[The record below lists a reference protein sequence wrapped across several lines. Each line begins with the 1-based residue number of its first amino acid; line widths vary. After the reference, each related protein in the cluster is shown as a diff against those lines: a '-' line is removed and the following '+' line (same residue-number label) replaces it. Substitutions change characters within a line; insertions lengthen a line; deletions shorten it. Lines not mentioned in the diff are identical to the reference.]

1 MPASHIPRPSP
12 HQSMN
17 TTIKGAPASGTTPH
31 PQVPSGMPDHLP
43 RRPSSQDDNSNS
55 CKEKWTLLTGKNAN
69 FDGPVCGQLDDS
81 KVMPALLYKEI
92 TGKTSEPN
100 AVFVKDINKMLE
112 RANQEFLTDI
122 PRCALAKAY
131 ARRAAGH
138 GRDFEKAIVDYLIS
152 LQLFPEGNEEQENKV
167 RREMLNVMNAFFHG
181 KGNM

>member
-1 MPASHIPRPSP
+1 MSRPY
-12 HQSMN
+12 
-17 TTIKGAPASGTTPH
+17 
-31 PQVPSGMPDHLP
+31 PQVFPSMQDHLP
-43 RRPSSQDDNSNS
+43 RRPSYQDDNSDP
-55 CKEKWTLLTGKNAN
+55 CKETWTPLIGKDAN

-81 KVMPALLYKEI
+81 KVIPALLYKEI
-92 TGKTSEPN
+92 TGKASAPN

-167 RREMLNVMNAFFHG
+167 RREMLNVMNVFFRG
-181 KGNM
+181 KGDM